1 MIAGTPL
8 QADVFGLVV
17 ALVVGLLVVALLVY
31 GQRRR

>member
-1 MIAGTPL
+1 MITGTPL

>member
-1 MIAGTPL
+1 MITGTPL
-8 QADVFGLVV
+8 QADVFGLVA